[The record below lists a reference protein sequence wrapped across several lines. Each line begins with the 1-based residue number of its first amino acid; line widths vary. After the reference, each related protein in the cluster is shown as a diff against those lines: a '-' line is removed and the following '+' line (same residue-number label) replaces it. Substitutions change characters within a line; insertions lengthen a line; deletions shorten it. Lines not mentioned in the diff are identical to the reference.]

1 MREGETIKVTVVREG
16 QDDYLE
22 FDVERRAIE
31 VPTVN
36 YEMMDGKI
44 GYIEITEFDSVT
56 EAQFISALEN
66 LNSQGMEKL
75 VIDLRN
81 NLGGGASDHLQYA
94 EPAASG
100 GTDCLYRG

>member
-1 MREGETIKVTVVREG
+1 MRRGETIKVTVVREG

-66 LNSQGMEKL
+66 LNSQGNGKA
-75 VIDLRN
+75 
-81 NLGGGASDHLQYA
+81 GH
-94 EPAASG
+94 
-100 GTDCLYRG
+100 